1 MSRKALLVYLVA
13 WVASMQVTP
22 AEAELTLGIF
32 PRRPATESHGLFSPL
47 ADYLSKELG
56 KKVVLVTPKDFPTF
70 WEGVKE
76 KKYDLVHLNQYHYIK
91 SRKEFGY
98 QVFAVN
104 EEQGAKTIRGQL
116 TVRKDSGIRS
126 VRDLKGKVILFAGDP
141 KAMGSYIAPT
151 AILKK
156 AGLIEGKDYTAQ
168 FAKNP
173 PSAVFG
179 VYNQIADAA
188 GTGDIISHLQ
198 SVTSKIDASQLLVLA
213 LSDEFVHLAW
223 ATKDSLA
230 ETDRQKIQ
238 AIMTGLHKTPTGRK
252 ILKACQIDHFH
263 AATDADFAK
272 VREITQF
279 VLGEEY

>member
-1 MSRKALLVYLVA
+1 MPPKPLLVYLMA
-13 WVASMQVTP
+13 WVASTQAIP
-22 AEAELTLGIF
+22 AEAELTLGVF
-32 PRRPATESHGLFSPL
+32 PRRPAAETHGLFSPL

-56 KKVVLVTPKDFPTF
+56 EKVILVIPRDFPSF
-70 WEGVKE
+70 WHDVKA

-91 SRKEFGY
+91 SSKELGY

-104 EEQGAKTIRGQL
+104 EEQGLKTTRGQL

-126 VRDLKGKVILFAGDP
+126 VSDLKGKTILFGGDS

-156 AGLIEGKDYTAQ
+156 AGLIEGRDYTAQ

-173 PSAVFG
+173 PSAMFA

-188 GTGDIISHLQ
+188 ATGDSILQ
-198 SVTSKIDASQLLVLA
+198 LPSITTQIDTSQLLTLA
-213 LSDEFVHLAW
+213 LGEEFVHLAW
-223 ATKDSLA
+223 ATKDNLPA
-230 ETDRQKIQ
+230 AVRKKILNS
-238 AIMTGLHKTPTGRK
+238 MTQLHKTHRGREV
-252 ILKACQIDHFH
+252 LKACQVDNFRV
-263 AATDADFAK
+263 ATDADFAK

-279 VLGEEY
+279 VLGEAY